1 MVFTNLEREFVLGD
15 LQLYREFDNSH
26 FISNAKSA
34 ITNKVQAVNLKMKF
48 DYYSSMLVKAIE
60 NFNNINLD
68 KSTIGEFLS
77 NYNSYNKL
85 DNMNYTMKDIDFTEV
100 TTFKPQYI
108 NQYVNMVQTVIDKVM
123 SDSID
128 ETELVKYLTGE
139 LPAIVEKQAVKTT
152 LRYGLTS
159 KDLIKS
165 EMPVVKADGT
175 YIKTKVIPFVANF
188 AIEKKTTLEEAGE
201 LLKVIKESE
210 SMIQAMF
217 QAVENIKAKGD
228 LDFSKIQK
236 LNSISYNGLRG
247 IIDVVS
253 FVTFMMIRKMTN
265 LTDKVFACE
274 SLYNDIMNYYS
285 IESVTDD
292 EIFATDDNSLG
303 GELIDGKCGSFIT
316 LAQKIY
322 DFNCGMPTASEIEN
336 VPVYTLRDASS
347 LLSNTEKDNEPV
359 VLTPYENIM
368 KAFLSI
374 SSGLDVI
381 AAEGDEYLML
391 FDDVMV
397 KSGLGIDL
405 KERYKG
411 DLLAIDVLP
420 HSDVDNTE
428 ANYKASLIE
437 LKSYGKNMEI
447 IASLINEVYKKLQ
460 ILLDRYNENS
470 IAEYRD
476 IESSNEMK
484 IFLDGFVSNFRYFVN
499 MVAAK
504 FYNRLKEIGHVVSK
518 ISAVDNNSIDIP
530 DNTDDLDFTEFA
542 FDDMIK
548 EFEEESDEYFKALEA
563 SYYIEHEKMLRGVNI
578 VLEADQPANNQNQAT
593 DQNVQNTNQS
603 NNQQS
608 NNSNDKKNTGGVQ
621 IQDNSTETGKGSKV
635 NSSGSLSK
643 LKADLGE
650 FINGII
656 SKFTAMFTKN
666 KNTYNTEY
674 LNGRSYT
681 NVSVTVPKY
690 STNFNET
697 ELKDPDTI
705 AKFIKNL
712 TPQALQAIP
721 DKKTLYQ
728 KMFANTSI
736 SSIGFDENNSDA
748 WKNAVLNSYKYG
760 SQGKPGDTVQ
770 YANNDLKSFITQ
782 TALTFCDTI
791 STDIGKKLSN
801 LGNSVDEKIKS
812 MGDGQDNGNNQ
823 NQSQNNNQ
831 AQPAPV
837 KESVSIF
844 LEDGE
849 PAPNTEGSIST
860 KVNWVREAVKLYCG
874 ILLNVLRDIGVD
886 FTKILSAL
894 TPADQKKK
902 N

>member
-48 DYYSSMLVKAIE
+48 DYYSSMLVKAME
-60 NFNNINLD
+60 NFNNINID
-68 KSTIGEFLS
+68 KNTIGDFLS

-100 TTFKPQYI
+100 TSFKPQYI

-165 EMPVVKADGT
+165 NMPIVKADGT
-175 YIKTKVIPFVANF
+175 YIKTKVIPFVANY
-188 AIEKKTTLEEAGE
+188 ANEKKNTLAEADE

-217 QAVENIKAKGD
+217 QAVENIKSRGD
-228 LDFSKIQK
+228 LDFAKIQK

-274 SLYNDIMNYYS
+274 SLYNDIMNLYS
-285 IESVTDD
+285 IESVSDD

-303 GELIDGKCGSFIT
+303 GELIEGKCGSFIT

-322 DFNCGMPTASEIEN
+322 DFNCGMPDASNIEEI
-336 VPVYTLRDASS
+336 PVYTLRDASS

-359 VLTPYENIM
+359 VLTPYENTM

-391 FDDVMV
+391 FDDVME

-405 KERYKG
+405 KDRYKG
-411 DLLAIDVLP
+411 DLISIEMLP

-428 ANYKASLIE
+428 SVYKSYLIE

-447 IASLINEVYKKLQ
+447 IASLINEVYRKLQ
-460 ILLDRYNENS
+460 ILLDRYNENTNV
-470 IAEYRD
+470 EYRD
-476 IESSNEMK
+476 VESSNEMK
-484 IFLDGFVSNFRYFVN
+484 IFLDGFTHNFRDFVN
-499 MVAAK
+499 LVAAK
-504 FYNRLKEIGHVVSK
+504 FFNRLKAIGHTVSK
-518 ISAVDNNSIDIP
+518 IDSVDNNSIDIP

-542 FDDMIK
+542 FDDMVK
-548 EFEEESDEYFKALEA
+548 EFEEEADEYFKALEA
-563 SYYIEHEKMLRGVNI
+563 SYYIEREKMLRGVNV
-578 VLEADQPANNQNQAT
+578 VLEADQPANNQ
-593 DQNVQNTNQS
+593 DQNQS
-603 NNQQS
+603 NTTQNTQQS
-608 NNSNDKKNTGGVQ
+608 STSNSNDKKNNGGVQ
-621 IQDNSTETGKGSKV
+621 IQDNSSETGKGNKV

-656 SKFTAMFTKN
+656 TKFTAMFTKN

-705 AKFIKNL
+705 ATFIKNL
-712 TPQALQAIP
+712 TPQTLQAIP

-736 SSIGFDENNSDA
+736 SSIAFDENNSDA
-748 WKNAVLNSYKYG
+748 WKTSVLNSYKYG
-760 SQGKPGDTVQ
+760 SQAKPGDTVQ

-791 STDIGKKLSN
+791 SNDIGNKLSN
-801 LGNSVDEKIKS
+801 LGSSVDEKIKS
-812 MGDGQDNGNNQ
+812 MGGGQDNGNNQ
-823 NQSQNNNQ
+823 NNQ
-831 AQPAPV
+831 TAPV